1 MTATALAFLAFLA
14 AFVGIGVASAW
25 RRQPST
31 EDYLVAGRSVPPW
44 LMALSSVA
52 TNNSGFM
59 FVGLIGWTYA
69 SGVHTA
75 WMALAWLLGDLFA
88 WLFVHR
94 KVREDSGQT
103 HAESVPSMLGA
114 HPQGEDR
121 GVVVLAGLATLLFLG
136 GYAAAQLQAGSLA
149 LQALFGW
156 DPSIGVVLGRVVVAL
171 YCLAGGLRASI
182 WTDAAQALVM
192 LGAMVLVLA
201 FAGYEVGGGAELMAS
216 LAAIDP
222 ALVKPYPP
230 DATMGFLAWFA
241 GFLFGGFGAIG
252 QPHIL
257 IRTMAIRSPEAI
269 RRAGFIY
276 FGWVVP
282 FYFAAVACALYAR
295 VLVPDLADA
304 AESALPALGA
314 ELLPPVLQGM
324 LLAGLFS
331 ATLSTADSQLLS
343 CSAAITQD
351 IVPRWRGS
359 HRAAKVATLSVA
371 VLALGIALR
380 ADSSVFSL
388 VLGAWGLLAA
398 SLGPL
403 VLLRALGARPR
414 GVLALAM
421 MVLGPLVVQV
431 WNSAGLGGAVYA
443 VLPGMVA
450 PLLLW
455 ALVVGG
461 GGLYVRAS
469 APQTSPARGTRQDD

>member
-1 MTATALAFLAFLA
+1 MTATALAFLAFLT

-31 EDYLVAGRSVPPW
+31 EDYLVAGRSVPAW

-59 FVGLIGWTYA
+59 FVGLIGWSYA

-75 WMALAWLLGDLFA
+75 WMALAWLLGDLCA

-94 KVREDSGQT
+94 KVREDSGET
-103 HAESVPSMLGA
+103 NAESVPSMLGA
-114 HPQGEDR
+114 HPDGEDR

-149 LQALFGW
+149 LESLFGW
-156 DPSIGVVLGRVVVAL
+156 DPAVGVTLGGVVVAL

-192 LGAMVLVLA
+192 LGSMVLVLVVA
-201 FAGYEVGGGAELMAS
+201 RYEVGGLAPLLDR

-222 ALVKPYPP
+222 ALIEPWPP
-230 DATMGFLAWFA
+230 DASLGFLGWFA
-241 GFLFGGFGAIG
+241 GFLFGGFGAVG

-257 IRTMAIRSPEAI
+257 IRTMAIESPAAV
-269 RRAGFIY
+269 RRAGVIY
-276 FGWVVP
+276 FAWFVP
-282 FYFAAVACALYAR
+282 FYFAAIACALYAR
-295 VLVPDLADA
+295 VLLPDLADA

-343 CSAAITQD
+343 CSAALTQD
-351 IVPRWRGS
+351 IAPRWRGS
-359 HRAAKVATLSVA
+359 HIAAKVATLSVA
-371 VLALGIALR
+371 ALALGIALV
-380 ADSSVFSL
+380 ADSGVFAL
-388 VLGAWGLLAA
+388 VLGAWGMLAA
-398 SLGPL
+398 SMGPL

-414 GVLALAM
+414 GPVAIAM
-421 MVLGPLVVQV
+421 MILGPAVVQL
-431 WNSAGLGGAVYA
+431 WNTVGLGGAVYA
-443 VLPGMVA
+443 LLPGMVA
-450 PLLLW
+450 PLALW
-455 ALVVGG
+455 GLVAVGR
-461 GGLYVRAS
+461 RA
-469 APQTSPARGTRQDD
+469 RLRIR